1 MSVDLSERPK
11 QIVQLRHA
19 SAKSIDIQGIAAD
32 PKRLAAIAEIPF
44 PRNKKGMQAFL
55 GALNYYSRF
64 IQNLA
69 VYGAVLYQLKEDD
82 FGSSTDLSAAKASFA
97 ELKRKVVEAPILRH
111 FDSAKDVHVMLFA
124 NEWALSSTLMQI
136 HDDKLHTV
144 RFCGRV
150 LKDNEVNYLPAEKEV
165 LALLQL
171 LKVCYTLLVGKTIHV
186 YTRFSTLE
194 WVFNSKSLYGREVS
208 FAVLLSPHHLIIERV
223 RERDADFAQ
232 LLQASITPSIGLD
245 ESLVHIAPP
254 SKGSASVRMDPELLY
269 ARVPSDFVGHVL
281 SFDGSA
287 KTEKNGGYGSCSW
300 IVWRLPTWDIEIAAS
315 AHLSSTTVNI
325 AEYTGM
331 NHGVAAAL
339 DRGITDLII
348 VGDSRLAIQQ
358 SMGVI
363 ACKKDTL
370 QVELARHKALTKQL
384 SSTRYLHVLRTY
396 NASADALATE
406 ALEAKAGRVIL
417 NAERKAELRVLNRI
431 QEVLYVNRDSA
442 KAEETAP
449 NITAVTRNQARRVR
463 FEDNEMHNSTE
474 RNLADGNS
482 AEELQET
489 HDAGETTREP
499 REDQRTEYE
508 VSYLAPEARRVVDPA
523 EAAAEP
529 GWTPSA
535 QDVDPVAVQAER
547 RNRISKAQNEECR
560 WADLKTYLR
569 GQIDQLTRRR
579 AYNAGKVADH
589 FVLSEDGL
597 LYYVGRRRGRGEPT
611 DDELKLRLV
620 VPTTL
625 IDEVLQNCH
634 NSLEGGHQGMVRTY
648 HRVRADYY
656 WVGLYA
662 DTIKHVESCE
672 DCSTSKSKPHLQGY
686 SPGNLVSERPFHIV
700 SLDFV
705 IPLPKT
711 TRGNTALLLFQDHFT
726 GFVIAKAMS
735 ETGALE
741 VAKVFEERVF
751 RRFGAPSLIR
761 HDRDPRFMSEVFQKF
776 SEMMQS
782 RSRATL
788 SYWPQANGQQERS
801 VKTMIQTVRAYVED
815 PLQADWDD
823 IAEKLVHAINNSRDS
838 TRRETPL
845 YLVHG
850 WDARST
856 LKAMTVSVKQGHH
869 GQSDSTGAK
878 EWRRES
884 NRQREV
890 ALRLAAEFQLKEI
903 ARRAKEHNEALS
915 RVERRAIPIQDQHS
929 AELPTSERPSA
940 ELPTS
945 GATSAELPDSEEPS
959 AESTQSPFKEGGQ
972 VWLFMER

>member
-1 MSVDLSERPK
+1 
-11 QIVQLRHA
+11 
-19 SAKSIDIQGIAAD
+19 
-32 PKRLAAIAEIPF
+32 
-44 PRNKKGMQAFL
+44 
-55 GALNYYSRF
+55 
-64 IQNLA
+64 
-69 VYGAVLYQLKEDD
+69 
-82 FGSSTDLSAAKASFA
+82 
-97 ELKRKVVEAPILRH
+97 
-111 FDSAKDVHVMLFA
+111 
-124 NEWALSSTLMQI
+124 
-136 HDDKLHTV
+136 
-144 RFCGRV
+144 
-150 LKDNEVNYLPAEKEV
+150 
-165 LALLQL
+165 
-171 LKVCYTLLVGKTIHV
+171 
-186 YTRFSTLE
+186 
-194 WVFNSKSLYGREVS
+194 
-208 FAVLLSPHHLIIERV
+208 
-223 RERDADFAQ
+223 
-232 LLQASITPSIGLD
+232 
-245 ESLVHIAPP
+245 
-254 SKGSASVRMDPELLY
+254 
-269 ARVPSDFVGHVL
+269 
-281 SFDGSA
+281 
-287 KTEKNGGYGSCSW
+287 
-300 IVWRLPTWDIEIAAS
+300 
-315 AHLSSTTVNI
+315 
-325 AEYTGM
+325 
-331 NHGVAAAL
+331 
-339 DRGITDLII
+339 
-348 VGDSRLAIQQ
+348 
-358 SMGVI
+358 MGVI

-384 SSTRYLHVLRTY
+384 GSTRYLHVLRTY
-396 NASADALATE
+396 NASADALATK

-417 NAERKAELRVLNRI
+417 NAERKAELQVLNRI
-431 QEVLYVNRDSA
+431 QEVLYVDRDSA
-442 KAEETAP
+442 KADETTA

-463 FEDNEMHNSTE
+463 FEDNEAQNSENNEAHEAQNSAE
-474 RNLADGNS
+474 RNSAEDNS
-482 AEELQET
+482 AEEPQET
-489 HDAGETTREP
+489 PGAEETTREP
-499 REDQRTEYE
+499 REGQRNEYE
-508 VSYLAPEARRVVDPA
+508 ASYQAPEAHRVVDPA

-529 GWTPSA
+529 GRTPSA

-547 RNRISKAQNEECR
+547 RNRISKAQDEECR

-579 AYNAGKVADH
+579 AYNAGKIANH

-597 LYYVGRRRGRGEPT
+597 LYYVGRRRGEPT
-611 DDELKLRLV
+611 DNEFKLRLV

-648 HRVRADYY
+648 HRVRTDYY

-741 VAKVFEERVF
+741 VAKVFEECVF
-751 RRFGAPSLIR
+751 RRFGVPSLIR

-788 SYWPQANGQQERS
+788 SYRPQANGQQERS

-838 TRRETPL
+838 TRRETPF

-850 WDARST
+850 WDAQST
-856 LKAMTVSVKQGHH
+856 LKAMTESVKQGHR
-869 GQSDSTGAK
+869 GRSDSTGAK

-890 ALRLAAEFQLKEI
+890 ALRLAAEFQLKEK
-903 ARRAKEHNEALS
+903 ARRAKEHNEALC
-915 RVERRAIPIQDQHS
+915 RVERRAVPTQDQHS
-929 AELPTSERPSA
+929 DELPTSEGPSA

-945 GATSAELPDSEEPS
+945 GAPSAELPDPEESSVEP
-959 AESTQSPFKEGGQ
+959 TQSLFKEGDQ
-972 VWLFMER
+972 VWLFMERVKPGLTKKLAHRWHGPFRIKKKVEEFAYELELPDKIGYRFYPVVHVSRLKAVRENGERPTTRLRPELSEAERLDFDEELLPEDSWEPEEGEDRYEV

>member
-1 MSVDLSERPK
+1 
-11 QIVQLRHA
+11 
-19 SAKSIDIQGIAAD
+19 
-32 PKRLAAIAEIPF
+32 
-44 PRNKKGMQAFL
+44 
-55 GALNYYSRF
+55 
-64 IQNLA
+64 
-69 VYGAVLYQLKEDD
+69 
-82 FGSSTDLSAAKASFA
+82 
-97 ELKRKVVEAPILRH
+97 
-111 FDSAKDVHVMLFA
+111 
-124 NEWALSSTLMQI
+124 
-136 HDDKLHTV
+136 
-144 RFCGRV
+144 
-150 LKDNEVNYLPAEKEV
+150 
-165 LALLQL
+165 
-171 LKVCYTLLVGKTIHV
+171 
-186 YTRFSTLE
+186 
-194 WVFNSKSLYGREVS
+194 
-208 FAVLLSPHHLIIERV
+208 
-223 RERDADFAQ
+223 
-232 LLQASITPSIGLD
+232 
-245 ESLVHIAPP
+245 
-254 SKGSASVRMDPELLY
+254 
-269 ARVPSDFVGHVL
+269 
-281 SFDGSA
+281 
-287 KTEKNGGYGSCSW
+287 
-300 IVWRLPTWDIEIAAS
+300 
-315 AHLSSTTVNI
+315 
-325 AEYTGM
+325 M

-384 SSTRYLHVLRTY
+384 GSTRYLHVLRTY

-406 ALEAKAGRVIL
+406 ALEAKAGCVIL

-431 QEVLYVNRDSA
+431 QEVLYVDRDSA

-463 FEDNEMHNSTE
+463 FEDNETQNSTE
-474 RNLADGNS
+474 RNSAEDNS
-482 AEELQET
+482 AEEPQET
-489 HDAGETTREP
+489 HEAGETTREP

-508 VSYLAPEARRVVDPA
+508 VSYQAPEAHRVVDPA

-535 QDVDPVAVQAER
+535 QDVDPVAVQAES
-547 RNRISKAQNEECR
+547 RNRISKAQDEECR

-625 IDEVLQNCH
+625 IDEVLLNCH

-656 WVGLYA
+656 WIGLYA
-662 DTIKHVESCE
+662 DTIKHVESSE

-735 ETGALE
+735 EAGALE
-741 VAKVFEERVF
+741 VAKVFEECVF
-751 RRFGAPSLIR
+751 RRFRAPSLIR
-761 HDRDPRFMSEVFQKF
+761 HDRDPRFMCEVFQKF

-788 SYWPQANGQQERS
+788 SYRPQANGQQERS

-815 PLQADWDD
+815 PLQADWDA

-838 TRRETPL
+838 TRRETPF

-856 LKAMTVSVKQGHH
+856 LKAMTESVKLGHR
-869 GQSDSTGAK
+869 G
-878 EWRRES
+878 
-884 NRQREV
+884 
-890 ALRLAAEFQLKEI
+890 
-903 ARRAKEHNEALS
+903 
-915 RVERRAIPIQDQHS
+915 
-929 AELPTSERPSA
+929 
-940 ELPTS
+940 
-945 GATSAELPDSEEPS
+945 
-959 AESTQSPFKEGGQ
+959 
-972 VWLFMER
+972 

>member
-1 MSVDLSERPK
+1 
-11 QIVQLRHA
+11 
-19 SAKSIDIQGIAAD
+19 
-32 PKRLAAIAEIPF
+32 
-44 PRNKKGMQAFL
+44 
-55 GALNYYSRF
+55 
-64 IQNLA
+64 
-69 VYGAVLYQLKEDD
+69 
-82 FGSSTDLSAAKASFA
+82 
-97 ELKRKVVEAPILRH
+97 
-111 FDSAKDVHVMLFA
+111 
-124 NEWALSSTLMQI
+124 
-136 HDDKLHTV
+136 
-144 RFCGRV
+144 
-150 LKDNEVNYLPAEKEV
+150 
-165 LALLQL
+165 
-171 LKVCYTLLVGKTIHV
+171 
-186 YTRFSTLE
+186 
-194 WVFNSKSLYGREVS
+194 
-208 FAVLLSPHHLIIERV
+208 
-223 RERDADFAQ
+223 
-232 LLQASITPSIGLD
+232 
-245 ESLVHIAPP
+245 
-254 SKGSASVRMDPELLY
+254 
-269 ARVPSDFVGHVL
+269 
-281 SFDGSA
+281 
-287 KTEKNGGYGSCSW
+287 
-300 IVWRLPTWDIEIAAS
+300 
-315 AHLSSTTVNI
+315 
-325 AEYTGM
+325 M

-348 VGDSRLAIQQ
+348 VGDSRLPIQQ

-363 ACKKDTL
+363 ACKQDTL

-384 SSTRYLHVLRTY
+384 GSTRYLHVLRTY

-431 QEVLYVNRDSA
+431 QEVLYVDRDSA

-463 FEDNEMHNSTE
+463 FEDNETQNSTE
-474 RNLADGNS
+474 RNSAEDNS
-482 AEELQET
+482 AEEPQET
-489 HDAGETTREP
+489 HEAGETTREP

-508 VSYLAPEARRVVDPA
+508 VSYQAPEAHRVVDPA

-547 RNRISKAQNEECR
+547 RNRISKAQDEECR

-656 WVGLYA
+656 WIGLYA

-741 VAKVFEERVF
+741 VAKVFEECVF
-751 RRFGAPSLIR
+751 RRFRAPSLIR

-788 SYWPQANGQQERS
+788 SYRPQANGQQERS
-801 VKTMIQTVRAYVED
+801 VKTTIQTVRAYVED

-838 TRRETPL
+838 TRRETPFTWFTA
-845 YLVHG
+845 G
-850 WDARST
+850 TPDPRS
-856 LKAMTVSVKQGHH
+856 
-869 GQSDSTGAK
+869 
-878 EWRRES
+878 RR
-884 NRQREV
+884 
-890 ALRLAAEFQLKEI
+890 
-903 ARRAKEHNEALS
+903 
-915 RVERRAIPIQDQHS
+915 
-929 AELPTSERPSA
+929 
-940 ELPTS
+940 
-945 GATSAELPDSEEPS
+945 
-959 AESTQSPFKEGGQ
+959 
-972 VWLFMER
+972 